1 MLMDNG
7 SSVNILFGAT
17 YDKMLM
23 DHELTRIMAPLYDFI
38 DDNIID
44 NGRITLAVEMG
55 TPPWWLTI

>member
-55 TPPWWLTI
+55 TPP